1 MFARARHIAVLL
13 AAFAV
18 NFGLDRLTKSLAVA
32 YLRGMDGF
40 SLLRG
45 SVVVR
50 FAENSGAFL
59 SLGSGWPVWLKY
71 AVLLAGPA
79 LICIYGLY
87 HCAFKEPDTAQVAF
101 LATVIAGGLGNLVD
115 RAFNDFA
122 VVDFLN
128 FGIGSLRTGVLNL
141 ADLSITFGAVAY
153 LIRDRA
159 ARRRDGLAGG
169 DR

>member
-1 MFARARHIAVLL
+1 MSVRARHISILI

-18 NFGLDRLTKSLAVA
+18 NFGLDRITKHLAVA
-32 YLRGMDGF
+32 YLRGTDGL
-40 SLLRG
+40 SLLWG

-79 LICIYGLY
+79 LLCFYGLY
-87 HCAFKEPDTAQVAF
+87 HCAFKEPDTARVAII
-101 LATVIAGGLGNLVD
+101 ATVIAGGLGNLVD

-128 FGIGSLRTGVLNL
+128 FGVGRLRTGVLNV
-141 ADLSITFGAVAY
+141 ADLSITFGAVAF
-153 LIRDRA
+153 LARDRA
-159 ARRRDGLAGG
+159 VRRRDRLTGAG
-169 DR
+169 R